1 MTVGLPLILV
11 VDDNPWFRDFLDDL
25 LSLEGFR
32 VLLAEPDAALAA
44 VGTEPPALALL
55 DAVMP
60 GQDGPSLCRA
70 FRATEVTRAM
80 PILFV
85 TGLPEQ
91 ALVTQLTDCDG
102 WTYLQK
108 PCTPEQILDAV
119 RACLASPEA
128 GAAV

>member
-25 LSLEGFR
+25 LSMEGYR

-44 VGTEPPALALL
+44 VSAEPPALALL

-60 GQDGPSLCRA
+60 GYDGPRLCREL
-70 FRATEVTRAM
+70 RATEATRAM
-80 PILFV
+80 PILFI

-91 ALVTQLTDCDG
+91 ALVTQLADCDG
-102 WTYLQK
+102 WAYLQK
-108 PCTPEQILDAV
+108 PCTPEQLLDAV
-119 RACLASPEA
+119 RKCLASP
-128 GAAV
+128 GAAAV